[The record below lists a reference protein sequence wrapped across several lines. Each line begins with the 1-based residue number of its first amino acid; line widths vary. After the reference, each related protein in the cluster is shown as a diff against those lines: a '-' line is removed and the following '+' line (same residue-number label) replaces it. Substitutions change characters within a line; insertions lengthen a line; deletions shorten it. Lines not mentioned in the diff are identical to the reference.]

1 MGEYVRSDDKLM
13 KYWTQFPSDWMNL
26 MTSSENLK
34 LLHDKIE
41 SKNLKVAK
49 TQTTI
54 QLIDLLEVMK
64 VLFFMIIFHLYFYD

>member
-26 MTSSENLK
+26 MTYSENLK

-54 QLIDLLEVMK
+54 DYLVRGNEG
-64 VLFFMIIFHLYFYD
+64 IIFYDNFSPIFLWLN